1 MKIGI
6 VVEGEHLESYVAEDF
21 GRAPF
26 FLIVDSETMDYQVV
40 VNEHK
45 DAAEGA
51 GMLVANAIASLGL
64 DAVIVGGIGHHGYDI
79 LTKAGLKVSFDEE
92 GTAEEALK
100 NFLRRLEFQGRFK

>member
-6 VVEGEHLESYVAEDF
+6 VTEGEDLQSYVAEDF

-40 VNEHK
+40 VNEHQ
-45 DAAEGA
+45 DAAEGV
-51 GMLVANAIASLGL
+51 GMLVAKSIASLGL

-92 GTAEEALK
+92 GSAEEALG
-100 NFLRRLEFQGRFK
+100 NFLRRLEFQSKFQ

>member
-6 VVEGEHLESYVAEDF
+6 VAEGEDLQSYVAEDF

-26 FLIVDSETMDYQVV
+26 FLIVDSETKDYQVV
-40 VNEHK
+40 VNEHQ
-45 DAAEGA
+45 DAAEGV
-51 GMLVANAIASLGL
+51 GMLVAEAIASLGL

-92 GTAEEALK
+92 GTAEEALN
-100 NFLRRLEFQGRFK
+100 NFLRRLEFQSKFQ